1 MKWQPTRCYAKCL
14 GLTKRIRSVYGG
26 SSAGKTVAILPIL
39 YKNAVEKP
47 GLVTTV
53 ISDTLANLKKG
64 AIRDFKNIL
73 LSTNA
78 WDPECW
84 AKSESI
90 YTLRNGSII
99 EFVGAEDET
108 KLRGPR
114 RDVAYINEANRIKY
128 EVFDQINMRT
138 KGDLW
143 LDWNPS
149 GKFWWNQYMED
160 VVDMDVLVVNYEDN
174 DWVYTEEGASTL
186 EMFKQMKEQSTLSE
200 FHMNKWK
207 VYGLGEW
214 GALEGACIKSYE
226 VIDHIPDGFYLQ
238 GIGLDFGTVDPNAA
252 VALYKNDANEFLFD
266 EILYKNQTKYQ
277 GDHMYEGIARDIRA
291 YSRDVMIYADYAWPM
306 AIGILKRLGLRVR
319 KCKKGPD
326 SIKAGIDLIND
337 NKIYVTEKSKNLLE
351 EFALYRYKLDKDGN
365 LMEGKYEGPDHLV
378 DACRYVLGKSIKKRQ
393 ARWISHEPKEFSQ
406 WQSLV

>member
-1 MKWQPTRCYAKCL
+1 MKWIPTKAFKKCL
-14 GLTKRIRSVYGG
+14 QLKKRIRSVYGG

-39 YKNAVEKP
+39 YQQAKNNP
-47 GLVTTV
+47 GMVITV

-149 GKFWWNQYMED
+149 GKFWWNQYMD
-160 VVDMDVLVVNYEDN
+160 GIVDMDVLVVNYEDN
-174 DWVYTEEGASTL
+174 DWVYTDDGASTL

-214 GALEGACIKSYE
+214 GALEGACVKSYE
-226 VIDHIPDGFYLQ
+226 VIDHIPDGFYLI
-238 GIGLDFGTVDPNAA
+238 GMGLDFGSVDPNAA
-252 VALYKNDANEFLFD
+252 VALYKNDSNEFLFD
-266 EILYKNQTKYQ
+266 EVLYKNK
-277 GDHMYEGIARDIRA
+277 MSYEDIAA
-291 YSRDVMIYADYAWPM
+291 KLKGYSRDVTVFADYAWPM
-306 AIGILKRLGLRVR
+306 AIQILAKLGIRVR

-337 NKIYVTEKSKNLLE
+337 NKIFVTERSKNLLE

-378 DACRYVLGKSIKKRQ
+378 DACRYVLSKSVKKRQ
-393 ARWISHEPKEFSQ
+393 ARYLSYGEF
-406 WQSLV
+406 